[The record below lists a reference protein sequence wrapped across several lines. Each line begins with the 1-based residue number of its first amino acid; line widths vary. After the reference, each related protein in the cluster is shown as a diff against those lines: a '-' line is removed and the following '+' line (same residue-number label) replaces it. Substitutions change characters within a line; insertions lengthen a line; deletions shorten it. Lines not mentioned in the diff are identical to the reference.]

1 MRGLACEQKTGRE
14 SLRTRSLVAD
24 GRGVA
29 TGRPEPKTSE
39 KKLLEER
46 RRAEPPADQP
56 QTKIRPKA
64 GQEPEASDELLEDLR
79 APTWNLPSEGVFL
92 VESGR
97 QPEEIPV
104 EPEQEPGGS
113 RRYLSLRI

>member
-1 MRGLACEQKTGRE
+1 M
-14 SLRTRSLVAD
+14 AD
-24 GRGVA
+24 GCGVT
-29 TGRPEPKTSE
+29 TGEPELKTSE

-46 RRAEPPADQP
+46 RPVEPPADQP
-56 QTKIRPKA
+56 QTKIHPKA
-64 GQEPEASDELLEDLR
+64 GQKPEATDELLEDLC
-79 APTWNLPSEGVFL
+79 APTWNLPSGGVFL
-92 VESGR
+92 VESGH